1 MVQELFTA
9 ALSYVT
15 SKQGALKLLDKEVPE
30 MEVRTRLEAAYRD
43 LARLAHDEGERIR
56 LVDLANQVRPRTAF

>member
-1 MVQELFTA
+1 
-9 ALSYVT
+9 
-15 SKQGALKLLDKEVPE
+15 

-43 LARLAHDEGERIR
+43 LARLAHDDGERIR